1 MHLASVVVRQNA
13 TFSDNVG
20 ENERFSSYLDG
31 LRGLASR
38 DKALIDVGF
47 EDRSVGGEFLD
58 QFVRNHANDFNIV
71 PSITLDDTTEFNSD
85 GSLTIKV
92 DISNGKPL
100 RGQTIIDDN
109 KACPYIL
116 AAREHGFGANA
127 KVITSIYRLRRVG
140 NDSGINKGNGE
151 ATMIYEPIT
160 KLGLTNNFIEYNAND
175 FIETSYFEDLRILSE
190 ADSEVETGDNTAS
203 STEEDSDLN
212 YKADYEAFSN
222 ANLSR
227 YILKRFFPNTKDKA
241 TRQLQKALAKAIRE
255 SVQVSETKEELTNKI
270 KQSAKE
276 ALQKADVEMS
286 DEDFENLV
294 DSIEKYC
301 KDKLNL
307 CVPF

>member
-1 MHLASVVVRQNA
+1 
-13 TFSDNVG
+13 
-20 ENERFSSYLDG
+20 
-31 LRGLASR
+31 
-38 DKALIDVGF
+38 
-47 EDRSVGGEFLD
+47 
-58 QFVRNHANDFNIV
+58 
-71 PSITLDDTTEFNSD
+71 
-85 GSLTIKV
+85 
-92 DISNGKPL
+92 
-100 RGQTIIDDN
+100 
-109 KACPYIL
+109 
-116 AAREHGFGANA
+116 
-127 KVITSIYRLRRVG
+127 
-140 NDSGINKGNGE
+140 
-151 ATMIYEPIT
+151 MIYEPIT

-307 CVPF
+307 CV

>member
-1 MHLASVVVRQNA
+1 M
-13 TFSDNVG
+13 
-20 ENERFSSYLDG
+20 
-31 LRGLASR
+31 
-38 DKALIDVGF
+38 
-47 EDRSVGGEFLD
+47 
-58 QFVRNHANDFNIV
+58 
-71 PSITLDDTTEFNSD
+71 
-85 GSLTIKV
+85 
-92 DISNGKPL
+92 
-100 RGQTIIDDN
+100 
-109 KACPYIL
+109 
-116 AAREHGFGANA
+116 
-127 KVITSIYRLRRVG
+127 G

-160 KLGLTNNFIEYNAND
+160 KLGLTNNFIEYNANGD
-175 FIETSYFEDLRILSE
+175 IETSYFEDMRNKSE
-190 ADSEVETGDNTAS
+190 ASFDVETGDNTTNGS
-203 STEEDSDLN
+203 EEDADLN

-255 SVQVSETKEELTNKI
+255 SVKTSDTKDELTNKI

-307 CVPF
+307 C